1 MRQASEYQKQ
11 LDAFVRHGSIN
22 SIPFVKLLEAETLSL
37 RPNLHEPTAKAYR
50 DAVGAVARCGFRLCK
65 GLACEKA
72 GQYMLEQGEKAVS
85 SDYLTEAWNEFLE
98 YGAVA
103 KLTRMETQYG
113 HICDFGGDSS
123 VLVSGPS
130 SLTKPHT
137 IRLLSFLKLKPCRC
151 VNLHEPTAK
160 AYRDAVGAAARCG
173 FRLCK
178 GLACEKAGQYM
189 LEQGEK
195 AVTSDYLTEA
205 WNEFSEYGAGAK
217 LTHMETKWRNLCSH
231 RSAIAKAENV
241 LQVGTTSRLGET
253 RFRSIA

>member
-103 KLTRMETQYG
+103 KLTRMET
-113 HICDFGGDSS
+113 
-123 VLVSGPS
+123 
-130 SLTKPHT
+130 
-137 IRLLSFLKLKPCRC
+137 
-151 VNLHEPTAK
+151 
-160 AYRDAVGAAARCG
+160 
-173 FRLCK
+173 
-178 GLACEKAGQYM
+178 
-189 LEQGEK
+189 
-195 AVTSDYLTEA
+195 
-205 WNEFSEYGAGAK
+205 
-217 LTHMETKWRNLCSH
+217 KWRNLCSH